1 MLFNMK
7 FILTALLVLQR
18 LKCNVMLITVKLEF
32 ICNLMFIDFGRLF
45 LWSYIIYYSTI
56 SPWLYFFVRFVF
68 PFLSM
73 PVAATKSC
81 WKQFRVS
88 FSTLEL
94 ASFWV
99 SFWTLF
105 AVSFT
110 GRHSLKQTST
120 AAVICN
126 ITNVRILIIPII
138 IIIINIMMMM
148 MNSNSMRKQTIEV
161 CLLWML
167 LLCVVLYSRVAQM
180 KSKFSLWLTLP
191 CPKLCQV

>member
-1 MLFNMK
+1 
-7 FILTALLVLQR
+7 
-18 LKCNVMLITVKLEF
+18 
-32 ICNLMFIDFGRLF
+32 
-45 LWSYIIYYSTI
+45 
-56 SPWLYFFVRFVF
+56 
-68 PFLSM
+68 M

-94 ASFWV
+94 ASFSV
-99 SFWTLF
+99 LFCTLF

-126 ITNVRILIIPII
+126 ITNAVILIIPTII
-138 IIIINIMMMM
+138 LIINIMMTM

-161 CLLWML
+161 RLLWML

-191 CPKLCQV
+191 YPKLCQVSPESEMENGKRNAMARCPIVLQCNFLYDFTGKKSCVRKIES